1 MFDANSQPE
10 EIKKILN
17 YTATDKLF
25 ISLYLEVDA
34 SKITKKDYLS
44 KLNSMIVEKK
54 AEIEKNPSID
64 NPSKKA
70 LFELLS
76 KIKDYF
82 DDYFRPEDVKTILLF
97 VSEDGMW
104 VEAKLPVNIKS
115 KIIIDPKP
123 HTQILRTLI
132 NTTVKYG
139 ILEIDREKAQI
150 YLMQLGEITEG
161 FAAFISNVPP
171 RVKYRREGSDR
182 ERQQWG
188 KIEVKLNHFF
198 KIINDE
204 LALAAKEGKFD
215 KLILAGRKDIVSK
228 FKNYM
233 NSDLQSRYIG
243 SITPDFSF
251 SPQSLKESAVK
262 LINQVEATY
271 KNEMV
276 NKLIEEY
283 KPTEWGVVGLEH
295 TLNYLMFDQV
305 RVLIY
310 EIGFEF
316 PGYVC
321 EKCNF
326 MTVKEQSSCPYCG
339 GKLVYYN
346 DITDEIIETALNQGC
361 ELLGISE
368 NQKLKDA
375 GSIGAILRFKI
386 TA

>member
-1 MFDANSQPE
+1 MFDVNSQLE

-17 YTATDKLF
+17 YTVTDKLF

-34 SKITKKDYLS
+34 SKITKRDYLS
-44 KLNSMIVEKK
+44 KLNSMIVEKRT
-54 AEIEKNPSID
+54 EVENNPFID
-64 NPSKKA
+64 KSSKKA
-70 LFELLS
+70 LFELFL

-82 DDYFRPEDVKTILLF
+82 DNYFKPEDVKTVLLF
-97 VSEDGMW
+97 ASEDGTW
-104 VEAKLPVNIKS
+104 VEVKLPVNINS
-115 KIIIDPKP
+115 KIIIDPAP
-123 HTQILRTLI
+123 DTQILRTLI

-150 YLMQLGEITEG
+150 YLMHLGEITEG
-161 FAAFISNVPP
+161 FAAFISDVPP
-171 RVKYRREGSDR
+171 HVKYRREGSDR

-188 KIEVKLNHFF
+188 KIEVKLIHFF

-204 LALAAKEGKFD
+204 LASAAKEGKFD

-251 SPQSLKESAVK
+251 SPQSLKKGAAE
-262 LINQVEATY
+262 LINQVETEY

-283 KPTEWGVVGLEH
+283 EPTEWGVVGLEN
-295 TLNYLMFDQV
+295 TINCLMFYQI

-310 EIGFEF
+310 EVGFEF
-316 PGYVC
+316 PGYIC
-321 EKCNF
+321 EKCNS
-326 MTVKEQSSCPYCG
+326 MTVKEQPNCPYCD
-339 GKLVYYN
+339 GKLIYHN
-346 DITDEIIETALNQGC
+346 DITNEIIETALKQGC
-361 ELLGISE
+361 ELLGVSE
-368 NQKLKDA
+368 NQKLKDV
-375 GSIGAILRFKI
+375 GSIGAILRFKLS
-386 TA
+386 A

>member
-1 MFDANSQPE
+1 MFDVNSQPE

-17 YTATDKLF
+17 YTATDKFF

-44 KLNSMIVEKK
+44 KLNSMIIEKK
-54 AEIEKNPSID
+54 AEIEKNPSI
-64 NPSKKA
+64 NNSSKKA
-70 LFELLS
+70 LFELFS

-82 DDYFRPEDVKTILLF
+82 DDYFRPEDVKTVLLF
-97 VSEDGMW
+97 VSEDGKW
-104 VEAKLPVNIKS
+104 VAVKLPVNIKS
-115 KIIIDPKP
+115 KIIVDPKP

-139 ILEIDREKAQI
+139 ILEIDREKAQV

-251 SPQSLKESAVK
+251 SPQSLKESAMK
-262 LINQVEATY
+262 LINQVETEY